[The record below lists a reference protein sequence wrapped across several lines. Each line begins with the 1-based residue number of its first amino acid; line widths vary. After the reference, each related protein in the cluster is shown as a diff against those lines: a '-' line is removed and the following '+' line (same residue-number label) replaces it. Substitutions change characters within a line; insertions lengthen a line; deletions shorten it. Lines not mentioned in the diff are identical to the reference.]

1 MKYEKFNVSIHC
13 FYFRPGISF
22 LGKFGLK
29 NLKCQFL
36 AEVRYLDKYAQ
47 FNDGFHFLLFRPKIT
62 FLSKFGVK
70 NQNCQFKLKF
80 GI

>member
-1 MKYEKFNVSIHC
+1 MSV
-13 FYFRPGISF
+13 
-22 LGKFGLK
+22 
-29 NLKCQFL
+29 L

-70 NQNCQFKLKF
+70 NQNCHFKQNLVSKTNLNMQNSWGCSLF
-80 GI
+80 LFL